1 MIEVLI
7 VYLVV
12 YSVTLIVEH
21 KYIEQLYIIPLIIFS
36 IQHNIAAQLLN
47 ILMYSLFVLFI
58 SKREYN
64 LGEILLQYCII
75 LSAFI
80 SSLFHQNRIIE
91 IKLLKE
97 ELKRSEEKL
106 ESSKKYINYLEDV
119 IDKLKAKLIYENEG
133 ISTLMLDLS
142 WVYVEDL
149 REFAY
154 IFLEKVTTFLEIKKA
169 GFYLYRNGF
178 LRVIASIGNPSIG
191 FSASE
196 NQSLVIKKALE
207 KGSCS
212 IFEVFNQVS
221 HLEREPLLA
230 VRVGEEKIIGVIIVE
245 ELEEPILLNSI
256 EKNLK
261 ILSVWLATKLEGIE
275 EEMKKYKLPDGT
287 YTVDFYNKIKQR
299 LADFFEKYGLP
310 FSEICIS
317 IHNDELKSV
326 LKVIRSDDII
336 AKIKDDGNRISLKIL
351 LPFCDE
357 IGQISIMERL
367 KHVSKTIEFSGC

>member
-1 MIEVLI
+1 M
-7 VYLVV
+7 
-12 YSVTLIVEH
+12 
-21 KYIEQLYIIPLIIFS
+21 
-36 IQHNIAAQLLN
+36 
-47 ILMYSLFVLFI
+47 
-58 SKREYN
+58 
-64 LGEILLQYCII
+64 
-75 LSAFI
+75 
-80 SSLFHQNRIIE
+80 
-91 IKLLKE
+91 
-97 ELKRSEEKL
+97 
-106 ESSKKYINYLEDV
+106 
-119 IDKLKAKLIYENEG
+119 
-133 ISTLMLDLS
+133 
-142 WVYVEDL
+142 
-149 REFAY
+149 
-154 IFLEKVTTFLEIKKA
+154 
-169 GFYLYRNGF
+169 
-178 LRVIASIGNPSIG
+178 
-191 FSASE
+191 
-196 NQSLVIKKALE
+196 
-207 KGSCS
+207 
-212 IFEVFNQVS
+212 
-221 HLEREPLLA
+221 LA